1 MKILLTGITGLVGA
15 SVVTAIL
22 RDHDDLEIVAVCR
35 PGRGISA
42 QDRVVKVIHDQC
54 AFDGVPELAE
64 KILRHIRVI
73 GGDIHTVSLD
83 GFMHELRPNDEKTTG

>member
-22 RDHDDLEIVAVCR
+22 REHDDIDIVAICR
-35 PGRGISA
+35 PGKGVTA

-54 AFDGVPELAE
+54 AFDGAPETAE
-64 KILRHIRVI
+64 KCLNSFAVEHR
-73 GGDIHTVSLD
+73 L
-83 GFMHELRPNDEKTTG
+83 